1 MWVDSAQNFK
11 LASET
16 SLTRQWIGHYK
27 LMQSSQRFLKP
38 TEVNFLIIVGVQ
50 KVMRY
55 YCLIQWST

>member
-27 LMQSSQRFLKP
+27 VTQGSQRLLEP
-38 TEVNFLIIVGVQ
+38 TEVNF
-50 KVMRY
+50 
-55 YCLIQWST
+55 